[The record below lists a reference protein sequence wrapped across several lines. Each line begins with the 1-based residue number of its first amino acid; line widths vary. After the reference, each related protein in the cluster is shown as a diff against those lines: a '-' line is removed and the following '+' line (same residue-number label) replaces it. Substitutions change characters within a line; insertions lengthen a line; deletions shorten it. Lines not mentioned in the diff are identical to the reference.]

1 MADNQDC
8 DGCEYELVTPKAQ
21 FMFSSVEKCRNCGDV
36 KRPDHAVEHLGL
48 PRQVRELLEE

>member
-8 DGCEYELVTPKAQ
+8 DGCEYELVTPEAQ